1 MRNINLEVPN
11 CPLCGQTEFKPL
23 IQNAQDFIWK
33 KPGTFAVARCSGCGL
48 VMTRPRPIE
57 NDLAFFYENTYS
69 GDDQQEMQ
77 AFQKESPIMRMISRY
92 RLSVMEKYAPVRSV
106 DNVLD
111 VGCSYGGFLL
121 TLTEARDCRGLGI
134 DFDELAIS
142 RAVVHPNLA
151 FKTGAVGD
159 LDHKEHKF
167 DWIVFWESL
176 EHHTDP
182 IGALKNAYSLLNP
195 GGFLCIEVPN
205 FNGIWR
211 VIFGRYWLPLLMP
224 QHLFHFTPD
233 SLQRVAEKAGFE
245 KRVGQHSMFYPL
257 EGVASLGIWLGHI
270 LRTPPPGSAFS
281 WRTPFDLCVL
291 LLLVI
296 AYFLIELPSQLLLT
310 CAGRSGHQLAVFKKV
325 TSTSE
330 PKQAQEYSPEP

>member
-1 MRNINLEVPN
+1 
-11 CPLCGQTEFKPL
+11 
-23 IQNAQDFIWK
+23 
-33 KPGTFAVARCSGCGL
+33 
-48 VMTRPRPIE
+48 
-57 NDLAFFYENTYS
+57 
-69 GDDQQEMQ
+69 
-77 AFQKESPIMRMISRY
+77 MRMISRY

-142 RAVVHPNLA
+142 RAVVHPISPSRPGQSA
-151 FKTGAVGD
+151 TWTTRSTSSTGSFLGIA
-159 LDHKEHKF
+159 
-167 DWIVFWESL
+167 
-176 EHHTDP
+176 
-182 IGALKNAYSLLNP
+182 GASHRPHWCTQNAYSLLKP

-281 WRTPFDLCVL
+281 WRTPFDSCIINV
-291 LLLVI
+291 VI
-296 AYFLIELPSQLLLT
+296 AYFLVM
-310 CAGRSGHQLAVFKKV
+310 LAE
-325 TSTSE
+325 STS
-330 PKQAQEYSPEP
+330 P